1 MFCNQCQEALNNEA
15 CTIRGVCGIKSSTV
29 ELQDLLIYIT
39 RGISYWTVKA
49 GEYGIKDAKTDL
61 FVTEALFSTITNV
74 NFDDDRMV
82 SLVERAISIRNKM
95 KNLFL
100 EEYKKKNGADFNV
113 EETPESALWST
124 DGSLQQMR
132 DKGSELETLIDQNE
146 DLKSLKKLL
155 LYGAKGI
162 AAYADH
168 AAILKYKNQE
178 IFDFLHE
185 SMNACGNQ
193 NQTADNLV
201 NLVLKG
207 GKIAVDVMALLDEA
221 NVSTFGTPEVT
232 EVYTGTEAAPAVLV
246 SGHDL
251 LDLKEL
257 LDQTKGTGVNV
268 YTHGEMLPA
277 HGYPELKKYDHLKGN
292 FGGAWYEQKK
302 EFEEFGGAI
311 LMTTNCIQKPNKSY
325 KDKIFTTGLV
335 AFEDV
340 SHIPNRVDEK
350 AKDFTMV
357 IEKAKEIGD
366 IPAWEG
372 KKITVGFNHRT
383 LLTFADK
390 IIDAVKTGA
399 IKKFVV
405 MGGCDG
411 RHKEREYYTE
421 FAKAMP
427 QNTVILTAGC
437 AKFRYNHL
445 DLGDIGGIPRV
456 IDAGQCND
464 SYSLAVT
471 ALKLKEAFGL
481 EDINDLPIEYNIAWY
496 EQKAV
501 TVLLA
506 LLYLG
511 VKGIKLGPTLPAFIT
526 PGILKVLVDTFNISP
541 ITDVKKDLAEMVA

>member
-1 MFCNQCQEALNNEA
+1 MFCNQCQEALNNEG
-15 CTIRGVCGIKSSTV
+15 CTIRGVCGIQSSTV

-39 RGISYWTVKA
+39 RGISYWTQKA
-49 GEYGIKDAKTDL
+49 GEYGIKDAETDM
-61 FVTEALFSTITNV
+61 FVAEALFTTITNV

-82 SLVERAISIRNKM
+82 STIERALSIRNKM
-95 KNLFL
+95 KKQFL
-100 EEYKKKNGADFNV
+100 EAYKEKNGTDFKN
-113 EETPESALWST
+113 EELPESALWSS
-124 DGSLQQMR
+124 DGSLEEMR
-132 DKGSELETLIDQNE
+132 GKGSELEALIDKNE

-155 LYGAKGI
+155 LYGIKGI
-162 AAYADH
+162 SAYADH
-168 AAILKYKNQE
+168 AAILKHKSQE

-185 SMNACGNQ
+185 AMNAIGNQ

-201 NLVLKG
+201 NLINKC
-207 GKIAVDVMALLDEA
+207 GKISVDAMALLDEA
-221 NVSTFGTPEVT
+221 NVTTFGTPEVT
-232 EVYTGTEAAPAVLV
+232 EVYTGTERTSAILV

-251 LDLKEL
+251 LDLHEL
-257 LDQTKGTGVNV
+257 LEQTKGTGVKI

-277 HGYPELKKYDHLKGN
+277 HSYPELKKYDHLIGN
-292 FGGAWYEQKK
+292 YGGAWYAQKT

-311 LMTTNCIQKPNKSY
+311 LMTTNCIQKPKKSY
-325 KDKIFTTGLV
+325 HDKIFTTGLV

-340 SHIPNRVDEK
+340 AHIPNRTDGK
-350 AKDFTMV
+350 PKDFTPI
-357 IEKAKEIGD
+357 IEKAKEIGA
-366 IPAWEG
+366 IPVIKG
-372 KKITVGFNHRT
+372 KKITIGFNHRT

-421 FAKAMP
+421 FAKEMP
-427 QNTVILTAGC
+427 MDTAILTAGC
-437 AKFRYNHL
+437 AKFRYNNL
-445 DLGDIGGIPRV
+445 DLGDINGIPRV

-471 ALKLKEAFGL
+471 ALKLQEVFGL
-481 EDINDLPIEYNIAWY
+481 EDINDLPIVYNIAWY

-526 PGILKVLVDTFNISP
+526 PGILKVLVDTFGINP
-541 ITDVKKDLAEMVA
+541 ITSVKEDIKAMLS